1 MNVIAP
7 FFNMTERLPLFKRN
21 RNSYNISS
29 ITAMSTTTHPAWID
43 NTEHHDFYGWV
54 TFSMVEP

>member
-29 ITAMSTTTHPAWID
+29 ITVMSTTTHPA
-43 NTEHHDFYGWV
+43 
-54 TFSMVEP
+54 